1 MTLMITGYHVCYQLP
16 FIQYYYE
23 LLIDQYLVG
32 PRLGITEKN
41 ITVNNFRPPNDG
53 SKGFVGFYARVTSKE
68 VARFAGRLRKNSFD
82 NLTFDCQATS
92 YFAL

>member
-23 LLIDQYLVG
+23 LLISIWSVQGWALQ
-32 PRLGITEKN
+32 KK
-41 ITVNNFRPPNDG
+41 ITVSNFRPPNDG